1 MKTFLRQS
9 FLKALGLIS
18 LFKKGEGVPI
28 FTYHSIDNSNSFISI
43 SPQVFRKQMEYL
55 AGNGYKTL
63 TLSQLEGQQSQKEKI
78 CVLTFDDGFKSVYEH
93 AFRVLKEFS
102 FTATIFLTT
111 GYINS
116 TFVNFPMLNWD
127 EIEEMNA
134 YGIEFGAH
142 TVTHPF
148 LTRLPQNEILKEV
161 LDSKRI
167 LEKRLGEK
175 VNFFCYP
182 YGDYNETTKRIVKA
196 AGFKGACTIEFG
208 RWKPGDDCFAIKR
221 LGLNRISPYDHAAQ
235 ILFFKRCLDGTAE
248 IYHKLK
254 LCLK

>member
-1 MKTFLRQS
+1 MKTFLRRS

-18 LFKKGEGVPI
+18 LFKKGEGIPI

-43 SPQVFRKQMEYL
+43 SPQVFRKQIEYL
-55 AGNGYKTL
+55 AKNGYKTL
-63 TLSQLEGQQSQKEKI
+63 TLSQLEAQQSQREKI
-78 CVLTFDDGFKSVYEH
+78 CVLTFDDGFKSVYEN

-148 LTRLPQNEILKEV
+148 LTRLTQNEALKEI
-161 LDSKRI
+161 LDSKKI
-167 LEKRLGEK
+167 IEKRLGKK

-182 YGDYNETTKRIVKA
+182 YGDYNEVTKKIVKA

-208 RWKPGDDCFAIKR
+208 RWKAGDDCFAIKR
-221 LGLNRISPYDHAAQ
+221 LGLNRISPHDYTAQ

-248 IYHKLK
+248 IYRELK